1 MKRKAFCVAVFTSLV
16 TVVVLGAGW
25 QTQAE
30 DTKSPYPVMAPVDQY
45 LMDRTA
51 EIALARSAAPD
62 SISRDAEVMVLTRHG
77 FEIAVQGKN
86 QFVCMVER
94 SWSAGTDDPVFWNPK
109 IRGPI
114 CFNPAGARYNVPITL
129 KRTEVVLA
137 TQSKTEMAKAV
148 EAAFEKKEIPALEPG
163 AMCFM
168 MSKQQYLSD
177 NGGHSWHP
185 HLMFFVQ
192 GTEAAAWGAGLEGSP
207 VLGFENTV
215 DRYTLFMVPIGKWS
229 DGTPAHENGN

>member
-1 MKRKAFCVAVFTSLV
+1 MMRKAFCLAAFRSFAA
-16 TVVVLGAGW
+16 VVVLSAGW
-25 QTQAE
+25 QARGQ
-30 DTKSPYPVMAPVDQY
+30 DTKSSYPVMAPVDQY

-51 EIALARSAAPD
+51 EITLARSAAPD

-77 FEIAVQGKN
+77 FETAVKGKN

-94 SWSAGTDDPVFWNPK
+94 SWSAGTDDPGFWNPK

-114 CFNPAGARYNVPITL
+114 CFNAAGARYNIPITI
-129 KRTEVVLA
+129 KRTEAVLA

-148 EAAFEKKEIPALEPG
+148 DAAFEKMEIPALEPG

-177 NGGHSWHP
+177 QAGHNWHP

-192 GTEAAAWGAGLEGSP
+192 GTEAAAWGAGFEGSP
-207 VLGFENTV
+207 VLGIENPV
-215 DRYTLFMVPIGKWS
+215 DRYTLFLVPIGKWS
-229 DGTPAHENGN
+229 DGTMAHVDSN

>member
-1 MKRKAFCVAVFTSLV
+1 MKRKPFRVAAFRSLAAVAVLS
-16 TVVVLGAGW
+16 AGW
-25 QTQAE
+25 QAQAQ
-30 DTKSPYPVMAPVDQY
+30 DTKSPYPVMASVDQY

-77 FEIAVQGKN
+77 FEIAEKGKN
-86 QFVCMVER
+86 QFVCMVDR
-94 SWSAGTDDPVFWNPK
+94 SWSAGTDDPGFWNPR

-114 CFNPAGARYNVPITL
+114 CFNPAGARYNIPITI
-129 KRTEVVLA
+129 KRTEAVLA

-148 EAAFEKKEIPALEPG
+148 DAAFEKKEIPALEPG

-177 NGGHSWHP
+177 EGGHHWHP

-192 GTEAAAWGAGLEGSP
+192 GTEATAWGVGFEGSP
-207 VLGFENTV
+207 VLGFESPV
-215 DRYTLFMVPIGKWS
+215 DRYTLFLVPIAKWS
-229 DGTPAHENGN
+229 DGTMAHTDGN

>member
-1 MKRKAFCVAVFTSLV
+1 MMRKAFCLAAFSSFAA
-16 TVVVLGAGW
+16 VVVLSAGW
-25 QTQAE
+25 QAQAQ
-30 DTKSPYPVMAPVDQY
+30 DTKSPYPAMAPVDQY

-77 FEIAVQGKN
+77 FETAVKGKN

-94 SWSAGTDDPVFWNPK
+94 SWSAGTDDAGFWNPK

-114 CFNPAGARYNVPITL
+114 CFNPAGARYNIPITI
-129 KRTEVVLA
+129 KRTEAVLA

-148 EAAFEKKEIPALEPG
+148 DAAFEKKEIPALESG

-177 NGGHSWHP
+177 EGGHSWHP

-192 GTEAAAWGAGLEGSP
+192 GTEAAAWGVGFEGSP

-229 DGTPAHENGN
+229 DGTMAHADGN

>member
-1 MKRKAFCVAVFTSLV
+1 MKRKAFCIAVFSILAAV
-16 TVVVLGAGW
+16 FVLSAGRVA
-25 QTQAE
+25 QAQ
-30 DTKSPYPVMAPVDQY
+30 DTKSTYPAMAPVDQY

-77 FEIAVQGKN
+77 FETAVKGKN

-94 SWSAGTDDPVFWNPK
+94 SWSAGTDDPGFWNPK

-114 CFNPAGARYNVPITL
+114 CFNAAGARYNVPITI
-129 KRTEVVLA
+129 KRTEAVLT
-137 TQSKTEMAKAV
+137 TQSKTEMAKTV
-148 EAAFEKKEIPALEPG
+148 DAAFEKKEIPALEPG

-177 NGGHSWHP
+177 EGGHSWHP

-192 GTEAAAWGAGLEGSP
+192 GTEAAAWGAGLDGSP
-207 VLGFENTV
+207 VLAIESAV
-215 DRYTLFMVPIGKWS
+215 DRYTLFLVPIGKWS
-229 DGTPAHENGN
+229 DGTMAHADGN

>member
-1 MKRKAFCVAVFTSLV
+1 MGLSENASAQKITDFKRIHDQGIFILDIPVEKLISTYPVETRRASDAQLQEETMMRKAFCLAGFRSFAS
-16 TVVVLGAGW
+16 VVVLSAGW
-25 QTQAE
+25 QARAQ

-77 FEIAVQGKN
+77 FETAVKGKN

-94 SWSAGTDDPVFWNPK
+94 SWSAGTDDPGFWNPK

-114 CFNPAGARYNVPITL
+114 CFNPAGARYNIPITI
-129 KRTEVVLA
+129 KRTEAVLA
-137 TQSKTEMAKAV
+137 TQSKTGMARAV
-148 EAAFEKKEIPALEPG
+148 AAAFEKKEIPALEPG

-168 MSKQQYLSD
+168 MSKQQYLSRL
-177 NGGHSWHP
+177 HS
-185 HLMFFVQ
+185 LR
-192 GTEAAAWGAGLEGSP
+192 G
-207 VLGFENTV
+207 
-215 DRYTLFMVPIGKWS
+215 
-229 DGTPAHENGN
+229 